1 MPDIRTLIRPSVKT
15 IVPYSPGKS
24 SKEVTQEL
32 GLTEV
37 IKLASNENPLG
48 PSPKA
53 IAAMQAA
60 LSEVHVYP
68 DPLWTDLRIALG
80 EFYQVDPA
88 GILVGRGSDEII
100 HMLGLALLNPG
111 DEVIYSLPPFA
122 LYPSTTT
129 LMAAEHVAI
138 PSRDLLHHDLD
149 AMAEAIT
156 PKTKLII
163 IGNPCNPTG
172 TIVKRHELA
181 RFMERVPDHCV
192 VAFDEAYAEYVED
205 PDYPDTLPYAREGRL
220 TITLRTF
227 SKAYGLAGLRVGYG
241 IAHPEVAQAIGLTCE
256 PFNVSSLAQV
266 AALAALGDREHVQ
279 RSVAVNSE
287 GKRYLYGEFERM
299 GLRYEPTEANFI
311 FLDTGMNS
319 RACFDALMRRGV
331 TVRTGDIFGP
341 QFINWIRVTVGT
353 PEQNRIFIAALE
365 EVLASEGGRA

>member
-1 MPDIRTLIRPSVKT
+1 VPDIRALIRPSVKT

-24 SKEVTQEL
+24 SKEVMDEL

-37 IKLASNENPLG
+37 TKLASNENPLG

-53 IAAMQAA
+53 VEAMQAA
-60 LSEVHVYP
+60 LSEVHIYP
-68 DPLWTDLRIALG
+68 DPLWTDLRAALG
-80 EFYQVDPA
+80 KFYNVDPA

-122 LYPSTTT
+122 LYPTTTT
-129 LMAAEHVAI
+129 LMDARHVEI

-149 AMAEAIT
+149 AMIAAIT

-163 IGNPCNPTG
+163 VANPCNPTG
-172 TIVKRHELA
+172 TIIKRDALA
-181 RFMERVPDHCV
+181 GFMERVPDTCV
-192 VAFDEAYAEYVED
+192 VAFDEAYAEFAED
-205 PDYPDTLPYAREGRL
+205 PDYPDTFTYAREGRL

-241 IAHPEVAQAIGLTCE
+241 IADPAVAQAIGLTCE
-256 PFNVSSLAQV
+256 PFNVSTLAQV
-266 AALAALGDREHVQ
+266 AALAALGDREHVT
-279 RSVAVNSE
+279 RCIAVNSE

-299 GLRYEPTEANFI
+299 GIRYQPTESNFI

-319 RACFDALMRRGV
+319 RACFDGLMRRGV

-341 QFINWIRVTVGT
+341 QFATWIRVTIGT
-353 PEQNRIFIAALE
+353 LEQNRIFIAALE
-365 EVLASEGGRA
+365 AVLAG